1 MSLELSLTG
10 SPQSL
15 LSACGWPRS
24 RQSKIVLGH
33 VFHSVRVSG
42 VDVDERLCQ
51 KPSRSP
57 GSPRRSAVDHE
68 GLVRGL
74 VLLVGQ
80 DSIAV

>member
-1 MSLELSLTG
+1 MSLELSLTV

-15 LSACGWPRS
+15 LSACGWPGS
-24 RQSKIVLGH
+24 RQSMIVLGH

-42 VDVDERLCQ
+42 ADVDERLCQ

-57 GSPRRSAVDHE
+57 GSPRQSAVDHE

-74 VLLVGQ
+74 VLR
-80 DSIAV
+80 

>member
-15 LSACGWPRS
+15 LSECGWPGS

-57 GSPRRSAVDHE
+57 GSLRRSAVDNE

-74 VLLVGQ
+74 VL
-80 DSIAV
+80 